1 MKAYKVLRRIGD
13 ELFSSYMEDSYAL
26 KYKLEVKNKPLPNTN
41 ALFAFKTLN
50 DAKYYLHHLAIP
62 KKDTKLELWEC
73 EVPDNAK
80 HGATE
85 YTVYNAPP
93 YTQFLI
99 SWMPQGGHW
108 ERGQLIQERFP
119 CGTLMVQW
127 LILKE
132 KIQ

>member
-1 MKAYKVLRRIGD
+1 MNSKERQKKKFQK
-13 ELFSSYMEDSYAL
+13 EL
-26 KYKLEVKNKPLPNTN
+26 KNNKP
-41 ALFAFKTLN
+41 KTHIVLDVRLTKKKKNVSLN
-50 DAKYYLHHLAIP
+50 NFLNGK
-62 KKDTKLELWEC
+62 
-73 EVPDNAK
+73 N
-80 HGATE
+80 
-85 YTVYNAPP
+85 NAPL